1 MIWLKSSENFEYF
14 MYADETTL
22 NFQSETRKVEINVN
36 EKVNNVILNLSKTKY
51 CIFQI
56 KKTYSFKSV

>member
-1 MIWLKSSENFEYF
+1 

-22 NFQSETRKVEINVN
+22 NFTQSETSNVEINVN
-36 EKVNNVILNLSKTKY
+36 EKVNNVILNLSRTKY

-56 KKTYSFKSV
+56 KKHTLANLFSNK